1 MGELK
6 EIIHELQQT
15 KSGEEY
21 VSSEKFRHFITS
33 YEKLIDLVAEIIKV
47 QKFFYD
53 TLIQPRISKS

>member
-1 MGELK
+1 MGELM
-6 EIIHELQQT
+6 EIIHELQKT